1 MPKKNGGGGR
11 IDAAVPHFVQSY
23 PSRRGQKITGKRFSS
38 IDPSDEDDS
47 AERLIQTLKQRGR
60 ERENSPHHQR
70 KKLTSANF
78 PTQRRD
84 SINGTEMY
92 TLIFL
97 DNELYILIFNKI

>member
-11 IDAAVPHFVQSY
+11 IDAAEPHFVQSY
-23 PSRRGQKITGKRFSS
+23 PSRRGQKNTGKRFSS

-47 AERLIQTLKQRGR
+47 AERLIQTLKQRER
-60 ERENSPHHQR
+60 ERLPHHQR
-70 KKLTSANF
+70 KKLTSANI
-78 PTQRRD
+78 PAQRRD

-97 DNELYILIFNKI
+97 DNELYILIFIKI

>member
-60 ERENSPHHQR
+60 EREREIATSST
-70 KKLTSANF
+70 KKTHVGQLPRS
-78 PTQRRD
+78 TQRF
-84 SINGTEMY
+84 Y
-92 TLIFL
+92 
-97 DNELYILIFNKI
+97 